1 MTKARDISKLLSTAN
16 GKIAGASLDVSF
28 ENISDSGT
36 AGTKVAS
43 GTTGQRGSTA
53 GQIRFNTT
61 TGLAEY
67 YTGSEFKL
75 LDSPPTISSVS
86 PSFVNTDTAGNI
98 TFTISGSNFQSGA
111 VVKFIAN
118 DATEL
123 TASTV
128 TVTNSTSISAVIAR
142 SSFIN
147 AKEPYDIK
155 VINISGL
162 FANLDNQINV
172 DLTPAWSTASGSL
185 GTFLK
190 QSSVSVSVLAT
201 DADSDAITYS
211 VASGTLP
218 TGLSLNSSTGAITGT
233 APNVASDTTNTFTLR
248 ATANGVSVDR
258 EFSITTS
265 LSFTARV
272 LVVGGGSSGTSG
284 HSVGGAGG
292 EVIDT
297 NITLRL
303 GSSTIVNIGDGGGG
317 GGFGSNSTR
326 NNGQSSYITANGIT
340 ITARGGDTGGSAG
353 TEGGTGAYNINFAQA
368 GSRNGANGV
377 ISNITG
383 SNTYYGGGGGGA
395 GGAGYEGSAGGIG
408 GLGGGGGAGTGRSQ
422 NNWSNATA
430 NTGGGGGGG
439 GVEWCGTIYCQS
451 SSGGSGIIIVRYTSA
466 SQRFTGGT
474 VTQTGGD
481 FIHTFTSSTTITL

>member
-16 GKIAGASLDVSF
+16 GKIAGANLDVSF

-128 TVTNSTSISAVIAR
+128 TVNSSSSLSAVIAR

-211 VASGTLP
+211 VASGSLP

-265 LSFTARV
+265 LTFTARV
-272 LVVGGGSSGTSG
+272 LIVGGGASGQSG
-284 HSVGGAGG
+284 HSAGG
-292 EVIDT
+292 DGGQVIDT

-303 GSSTIVNIGDGGGG
+303 GSSTVFNVGNGGAGGGAGGGG
-317 GGFGSNSTR
+317 YQAS
-326 NNGQSSYITANGIT
+326 GQSSYITANGIT
-340 ITARGGDTGGSAG
+340 TTALAGTARADNGL
-353 TEGGTGAYNINFAQA
+353 GGTGAYNVNVATN
-368 GSRNGANGV
+368 RNGGNGV

-383 SNTYYGGGGGGA
+383 SNTYYGGGGGAA
-395 GGAGYEGSAGGIG
+395 GGAGYESSAGGLG
-408 GLGGGGGAGTGRSQ
+408 GLGGGGGAGTGNNQ

-439 GVEWCGTIYCQS
+439 GVGWCGTIYCQS
-451 SSGGSGIIIVRYTSA
+451 SNGGSGIIIVRYTSA

>member
-1 MTKARDISKLLSTAN
+1 MTKARDLSKLLSTAN
-16 GKIAGASLDVSF
+16 GKIAGANLDVSF
-28 ENISDSGT
+28 ENISDTGT
-36 AGTKVAS
+36 QGTKVAT
-43 GTTGQRGSTA
+43 GTTAQRGSTA

-67 YTGSEFKL
+67 YTGSDFKL

-111 VVKFIAN
+111 VVKFIGN
-118 DATEL
+118 DGTEL

-128 TVTNSTSISAVIAR
+128 TVTNSTTISAVIAR
-142 SSFIN
+142 SSFVN

-162 FANLDNQINV
+162 SGVLDNQINV

-185 GTFLK
+185 GSFTRG
-190 QSSVSVSVLAT
+190 SSVSVSVLAT

-258 EFSITTS
+258 EFSITTT
-265 LSFTARV
+265 LTFTARV
-272 LVVGGGSSGTSG
+272 LIVGGGASGHAGHSSGG
-284 HSVGGAGG
+284 DGGQ
-292 EVIDT
+292 VIDT

-303 GSSTIVNIGDGGGG
+303 GSSTVFNVGNGGAGGGYG
-317 GGFGSNSTR
+317 GNYQAS
-326 NNGQSSYITANGIT
+326 GQSSYITANGIT
-340 ITARGGDTGGSAG
+340 TTALAGTARADNGL
-353 TEGGTGAYNINFAQA
+353 GGTGAYNINVANNRT
-368 GSRNGANGV
+368 GGNGV

-383 SNTYYGGGGGGA
+383 SNTYYGGGGGAA
-395 GGAGYEGSAGGIG
+395 GGAGYEGSPGGLG
-408 GLGGGGGAGTGRSQ
+408 GLGGGGGAGTGNSQ
-422 NNWSNATA
+422 NNWSNATP

-439 GVEWCGTIYCQS
+439 GVAWCGTVYCQS

-466 SQRFTGGT
+466 SQRFSGGT
-474 VTQTGGD
+474 VTQSGGD